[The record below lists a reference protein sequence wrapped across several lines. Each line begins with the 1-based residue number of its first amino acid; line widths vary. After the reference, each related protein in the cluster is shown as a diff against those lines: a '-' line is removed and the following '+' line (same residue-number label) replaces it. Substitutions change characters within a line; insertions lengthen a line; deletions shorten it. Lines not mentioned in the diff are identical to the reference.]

1 MKPTWKQ
8 EQQNRVIVF
17 RNISELKI
25 FCVQIRWAQVT
36 CMGFPLGTT
45 LKDSMFTAIWHRT
58 RMPHTLTEQHTNKTP
73 STNDNLNITSAS
85 TNKIPFCFR
94 LLPFV
99 AFIVGCQHPIRNQF
113 FETCD
118 QGKFIPL
125 PIQNSRWFVAASCY
139 RVSEADMG
147 KTTMSHMLGGVWGG
161 NPQFLRFRVCRIRD
175 ETFTQQSR
183 SVGGQCFTTF
193 FPPDFFFGDVGGER

>member
-1 MKPTWKQ
+1 MIIWISPQHQPTEFLFVSDFYHLWH
-8 EQQNRVIVF
+8 
-17 RNISELKI
+17 LL
-25 FCVQIRWAQVT
+25 
-36 CMGFPLGTT
+36 LGVSI
-45 LKDSMFTAIWHRT
+45 LY
-58 RMPHTLTEQHTNKTP
+58 
-73 STNDNLNITSAS
+73 
-85 TNKIPFCFR
+85 
-94 LLPFV
+94 
-99 AFIVGCQHPIRNQF
+99 IRNQF

-161 NPQFLRFRVCRIRD
+161 NPQFLRFRVRRIRD

-183 SVGGQCFTTF
+183 SVGGQCFATF
-193 FPPDFFFGDVGGER
+193 FPPDVFVGGCWRRAVVTGKVEHIERVPK

>member
-1 MKPTWKQ
+1 
-8 EQQNRVIVF
+8 
-17 RNISELKI
+17 
-25 FCVQIRWAQVT
+25 
-36 CMGFPLGTT
+36 
-45 LKDSMFTAIWHRT
+45 MFTAIWHRT
-58 RMPHTLTEQHTNKTP
+58 RMPHTLNNTQTKHHQPMIIWISPQHQPTEFLFVSDFYHCG
-73 STNDNLNITSAS
+73 IYCWVSAS
-85 TNKIPFCFR
+85 YISRINFLKLAIKGN
-94 LLPFV
+94 L
-99 AFIVGCQHPIRNQF
+99 
-113 FETCD
+113 
-118 QGKFIPL
+118 PL

-193 FPPDFFFGDVGGER
+193 FPPDFFLGMLEESRVVMGKVEFVIERVPK

>member
-1 MKPTWKQ
+1 
-8 EQQNRVIVF
+8 V
-17 RNISELKI
+17 
-25 FCVQIRWAQVT
+25 
-36 CMGFPLGTT
+36 
-45 LKDSMFTAIWHRT
+45 
-58 RMPHTLTEQHTNKTP
+58 
-73 STNDNLNITSAS
+73 SAS
-85 TNKIPFCFR
+85 YISRINFLKLAIKGN
-94 LLPFV
+94 L
-99 AFIVGCQHPIRNQF
+99 
-113 FETCD
+113 
-118 QGKFIPL
+118 PL

-193 FPPDFFFGDVGGER
+193 FPPDFFLGHVGGER